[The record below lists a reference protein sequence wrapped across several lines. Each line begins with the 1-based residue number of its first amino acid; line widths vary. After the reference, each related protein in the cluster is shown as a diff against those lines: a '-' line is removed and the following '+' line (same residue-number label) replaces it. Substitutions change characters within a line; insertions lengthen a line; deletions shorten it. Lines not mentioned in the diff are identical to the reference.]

1 LTPTGPAVPVDEQRV
16 GRRPKADELGDRER
30 QPLET
35 CFGSALAEEI
45 EPDVLHLEPSGD
57 VGDRLVD
64 LARELHPSG
73 RYARREAMARARG
86 DVLRT
91 PCRTFRAS

>member
-16 GRRPKADELGDRER
+16 GRRPKTVERADRER
-30 QPLET
+30 ESLET
-35 CFGSALAEEI
+35 CFGAALAEEI
-45 EPDVLHLEPSGD
+45 EPDVPHLEPPAD
-57 VGDRLVD
+57 VGNRLVD

-91 PCRTFRAS
+91 PCRPFRAS